1 MFFVNPPFFNVE
13 ENLQGLCP
21 SLGSCGIFMNCAN
34 LTFIEVKFRFFS
46 EGRRW
51 IMKRHFQGMP
61 TLEDFE
67 IKSEP
72 LQKLKDNE
80 ILLQPEFW
88 SVDPYARIYP
98 ISFGYKLPMTMLG

>member
-1 MFFVNPPFFNVE
+1 
-13 ENLQGLCP
+13 
-21 SLGSCGIFMNCAN
+21 
-34 LTFIEVKFRFFS
+34 
-46 EGRRW
+46 
-51 IMKRHFQGMP
+51 MP

-80 ILLQPEFW
+80 ILLKPEFW